1 MALGRAAD
9 VPRRNKLKTFPYFLL
24 LPAML
29 LFAIFVFYPFLK
41 TIYLSF
47 FLTNVKGEA
56 VRYMGLQNFTRVFGS
71 STFKNAVG
79 NSFKFAA
86 IVGIPTF
93 LIGFVLAVIAN
104 ERGPAGRFI
113 EILYSIPMAVA
124 GVTAAAIWRAIMS
137 GTAIGPLNLLL
148 GTDLNWL
155 QDSKVALVAVG
166 IVTIWMNI
174 GVNVIFLLSG
184 LRAVPEELIESAMI
198 DGAGFF
204 RRLFQIVIPVASPQI
219 FFVIF
224 LNIIISFQ
232 AFGQIRL
239 LTNGGP
245 NGATST
251 LLFEIYKTALLNG
264 RIETATIY
272 SLVLFVSIFIITR
285 IQFAL
290 EEKLVFHE

>member
-9 VPRRNKLKTFPYFLL
+9 VPRRNKVKTFPYFLL